1 MSFTSTMRSRNVRDL
16 PDGHVVK
23 GSGLS
28 RIADDAVVR
37 VLKQGRGPD
46 SFFFFG
52 VFSLFSSHLSF
63 ALLEESQSGSAKK
76 KKSETIR
83 AKKNKEEANCVMSRV
98 NGFFFVCRPYLRY
111 VHTRDG
117 VDVVDVVDVVSVVGT
132 LVEYTK
138 SGARSS

>member
-46 SFFFFG
+46 SFFFLVCFLS
-52 VFSLFSSHLSF
+52 SLLIS
-63 ALLEESQSGSAKK
+63 LLLCSKNPNPVRQKK
-76 KKSETIR
+76 KAKQYAPKKIR
-83 AKKNKEEANCVMSRV
+83 RRQIV
-98 NGFFFVCRPYLRY
+98 
-111 VHTRDG
+111 
-117 VDVVDVVDVVSVVGT
+117 
-132 LVEYTK
+132 
-138 SGARSS
+138 

>member
-1 MSFTSTMRSRNVRDL
+1 
-16 PDGHVVK
+16 
-23 GSGLS
+23 
-28 RIADDAVVR
+28 
-37 VLKQGRGPD
+37 
-46 SFFFFG
+46 
-52 VFSLFSSHLSF
+52 
-63 ALLEESQSGSAKK
+63 
-76 KKSETIR
+76 
-83 AKKNKEEANCVMSRV
+83 MSRV

>member
-1 MSFTSTMRSRNVRDL
+1 MTPWSASLN
-16 PDGHVVK
+16 K
-23 GSGLS
+23 
-28 RIADDAVVR
+28 DAA
-37 VLKQGRGPD
+37 PIP
-46 SFFFFG
+46 FFFWC
-52 VFSLFSSHLSF
+52 VFSLLFSSLF
-63 ALLEESQSGSAKK
+63 CSARRIPIRFGKK